1 MSDNSNQ
8 STATKIDIEVVENK
22 TNSND
27 SNSSNNPNKE
37 INFENLTKFLDL
49 YLVQKAP
56 SLPKNIKDFV
66 FKWLP
71 LFNKISIG
79 LCCFISLFVI
89 LSIFFSPISGILT
102 LISLII
108 TVFYSIQAI
117 NGLSKNEYSG
127 WENIYKSVLI
137 SSVIKI
143 LAGDFVFSVLFTAIS
158 LYVLFQV
165 RSYYKRIVITKI

>member
-37 INFENLTKFLDL
+37 INFENLTKLLDL

-66 FKWLP
+66 FKWTP

-79 LCCFISLFVI
+79 LSCLSLLI
-89 LSIFFSPISGILT
+89 IAIAIFFNPIINTLT
-102 LISLII
+102 LIGGII
-108 TVFYSIQAI
+108 SVVYSIQAI
-117 NGLSKNEYSG
+117 SGLSKNEYSG
-127 WENIYKSVLI
+127 WENIYKATLVSIPIGII
-137 SSVIKI
+137 SGNIIFGLLVSSI
-143 LAGDFVFSVLFTAIS
+143 T

>member
-27 SNSSNNPNKE
+27 SNSNNNPNKE

-71 LFNKISIG
+71 LFNKILIG
-79 LCCFISLFVI
+79 ISSFLHLIVAFA
-89 LSIFFSPISGILT
+89 IFFNPIINIIT
-102 LISLII
+102 LIGGII
-108 TVFYSIQAI
+108 SVVYSIQAI
-117 NGLSKNEYSG
+117 SGLSKNEYSG
-127 WENIYKSVLI
+127 WENCYKSTLVSI
-137 SSVIKI
+137 PVSI
-143 LAGDFVFSVLFTAIS
+143 LTGNFVFGILFTAIS
-158 LYVLFQV
+158 LYVWFLV
-165 RSYYKRIVITKI
+165 RSYYKKIVITKL